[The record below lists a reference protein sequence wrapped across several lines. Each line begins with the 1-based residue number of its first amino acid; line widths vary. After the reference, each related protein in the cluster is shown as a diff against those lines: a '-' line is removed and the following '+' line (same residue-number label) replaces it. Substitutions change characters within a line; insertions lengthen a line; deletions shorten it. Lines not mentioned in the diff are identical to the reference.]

1 MVTVVFVSVCL
12 CVCVSV
18 CVCCVCRL
26 LRLLSG
32 GEMSH
37 ERLQYV
43 VLDLAADAKQRSLLD
58 MKEVREDVVNLHT
71 QLFSPLLNAGTL
83 KIALM

>member
-1 MVTVVFVSVCL
+1 
-12 CVCVSV
+12 
-18 CVCCVCRL
+18 
-26 LRLLSG
+26 
-32 GEMSH
+32 MSH

-43 VLDLAADAKQRSLLD
+43 VLDLAADAKQRTLLD